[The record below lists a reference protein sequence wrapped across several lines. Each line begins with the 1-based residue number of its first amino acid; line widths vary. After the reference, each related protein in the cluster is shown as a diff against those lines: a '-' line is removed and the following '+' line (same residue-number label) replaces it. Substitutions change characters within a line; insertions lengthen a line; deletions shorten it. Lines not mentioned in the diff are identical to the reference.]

1 MTVQIF
7 NKTLNLQNLQ
17 TLIVSLLLLIVA
29 TIVPVSSAS
38 ATGVYQMP
46 NLTAGDRTFIVDD
59 ADVLSRVTKSKL
71 KNSLENL
78 ANTTG
83 NEVRFVTIR
92 RLDYGETAD
101 SFTEK
106 LFDKW
111 FPTPEAKAN
120 QTLLVLD
127 TLTNNDAIRIGDVV
141 KEIMSD
147 EITQSVVDET
157 IQVPVRDGNK
167 YNEAFL
173 AASDRLTAVL
183 SGEVDP
189 GPPEVKDELSAQ
201 VAATF
206 KSAEETDDQSAT
218 ILVVVL
224 LVVATVVPMVTYFW
238 YQGFSG

>member
-1 MTVQIF
+1 MVQLF
-7 NKTLNLQNLQ
+7 NKTFNLKNLQ
-17 TLIVSLLLLIVA
+17 TLIVSILLLILA
-29 TIVPVSSAS
+29 TLVPVSSAS

-46 NLTAGDRTFIVDD
+46 SLSAGDRTWLVDD
-59 ADVLSRVTKSKL
+59 ADVLSLVTKNQL
-71 KNSLENL
+71 KNTLENL
-78 ANTTG
+78 ANATG

-92 RLDYGETAD
+92 RLDYGETTD

-127 TLTNNDAIRIGDVV
+127 TLTNNDAIRTGEAV
-141 KEIMSD
+141 KALMSD
-147 EITQSVVDET
+147 DIAQSVVNET
-157 IQVPVRDGNK
+157 IQVPLRDGNK

-183 SGEVDP
+183 SGQPDP
-189 GPPEVKDELSAQ
+189 GAPKVKDELSAQ

-206 KSAEETDDQSAT
+206 KSAEETDDTSAT
-218 ILVVVL
+218 IIVVVL
-224 LVVATVVPMVTYFW
+224 LIVATVVPMATYFW

>member
-1 MTVQIF
+1 MIKLLNKMF
-7 NKTLNLQNLQ
+7 NLKNLQ
-17 TLIVSLLLLIVA
+17 TLIVFILLPILVT
-29 TIVPVSSAS
+29 TIPVSSGF

-46 NLTAGDRTFIVDD
+46 NLVAGDRTFVVDD
-59 ADVLSRVTKSKL
+59 ADVLSRVTKNEL
-71 KNSLENL
+71 INTLENL
-78 ANTTG
+78 ANLTG

-120 QTLLVLD
+120 QTLVVLD
-127 TLTNNDAIRIGDVV
+127 TLTNNDAIRMGNTV
-141 KEIMSD
+141 KGLMPNN
-147 EITQSVVDET
+147 ITQSLINET
-157 IQVPVRDGNK
+157 IQVPIRDGNK

-173 AASDRLTAVL
+173 AASDRLSAVL
-183 SGEVDP
+183 SGEADP

-206 KSAEETDDQSAT
+206 KSAEETDDRSAT
-218 ILVVVL
+218 ILVIVL
-224 LVVATVVPMVTYFW
+224 LVIATIVPMATYLW
-238 YQGFSG
+238 YQSFSG

>member
-1 MTVQIF
+1 MIQLF
-7 NKTLNLQNLQ
+7 NKTFNLKNFQ
-17 TLIVSLLLLIVA
+17 TLIVSLLFLILA
-29 TIVPVSSAS
+29 TITPTSSAS

-46 NLTAGDRTFIVDD
+46 SLGAGDSTFIVDD
-59 ADVLSRVTKSKL
+59 ADVLSRVTKNKL
-71 KNSLENL
+71 KNALENL
-78 ANTTG
+78 ANTTD

-92 RLDYGETAD
+92 RLDYGETID

-127 TLTNNDAIRIGDVV
+127 TLTNNDAIQTGAAVQ
-141 KEIMSD
+141 EILSD

-157 IQVPVRDGNK
+157 VQVPIRDGNK

-173 AASDRLTAVL
+173 AASDRLSAVL
-183 SGEVDP
+183 SGENDP
-189 GPPEVKDELSAQ
+189 GPPTVKDELSAQ

-224 LVVATVVPMVTYFW
+224 LVIATVVPMVTYFW

>member
-1 MTVQIF
+1 MIKLLNKMF
-7 NKTLNLQNLQ
+7 NLKNLE
-17 TLIVSLLLLIVA
+17 TLIVFILLPILV
-29 TIVPVSSAS
+29 TTMPVSSGF

-46 NLTAGDRTFIVDD
+46 NLVAGDRTFVVDD
-59 ADVLSRVTKSKL
+59 ADVLSRATKNKL
-71 KNSLENL
+71 INTLENL
-78 ANTTG
+78 ANLTE

-120 QTLLVLD
+120 QTLVVLD
-127 TLTNNDAIRIGDVV
+127 TLTNNDAIRMGNTV
-141 KEIMSD
+141 KGLMPNN
-147 EITQSVVDET
+147 ITQSLVNET
-157 IQVPVRDGNK
+157 IQVPIRDGNK

-173 AASDRLTAVL
+173 AASDRLSAVL
-183 SGEVDP
+183 SGEADP

-206 KSAEETDDQSAT
+206 KSAEETDDRSAT
-218 ILVVVL
+218 ILVIVL
-224 LVVATVVPMVTYFW
+224 LVIATIVPMATYLW
-238 YQGFSG
+238 YQSFSG

>member
-1 MTVQIF
+1 MVQLF
-7 NKTLNLQNLQ
+7 NKTFKFENLQ
-17 TLIVSLLLLIVA
+17 TLIVSLLLIIMT
-29 TIVPVSSAS
+29 TILPLSSAS

-46 NLTAGDRTFIVDD
+46 SLAAGDHTFIVDD
-59 ADVLSRVTKSKL
+59 AEVFSRITKSKL
-71 KNSLENL
+71 NNTLESL

-92 RLDYGETAD
+92 RLDYGETVD

-111 FPTPEAKAN
+111 FPTPQTKAN
-120 QTLLVLD
+120 QTLIVLD

-141 KEIMSD
+141 KELMSD

-157 IQVPVRDGNK
+157 IQVPIRDGNK

-173 AASDRLTAVL
+173 AASDRLSAVL
-183 SGEVDP
+183 SGEPDP
-189 GPPEVKDELSAQ
+189 GPPEVKDELAAQ
-201 VAATF
+201 VVATF

-224 LVVATVVPMVTYFW
+224 LVVATIVPMVTYFW
-238 YQGFSG
+238 YQGFS

>member
-1 MTVQIF
+1 MQIIIMIKLF
-7 NKTLNLQNLQ
+7 NLKNLQ
-17 TLIVSLLLLIVA
+17 TLIVSLLLLILA
-29 TIVPVSSAS
+29 TIIPVSSTF

-46 NLTAGDRTFIVDD
+46 SLVAGDRTFIVDD
-59 ADVLSRVTKSKL
+59 ADILSRVTKSKL
-71 KNSLENL
+71 NKTLENL
-78 ANTTG
+78 VNLTG

-92 RLDYGETAD
+92 RLDYGETID

-111 FPTPEAKAN
+111 FPTPEAKTH

-127 TLTNNDAIRIGDVV
+127 TLTNNDAIRIGDAV
-141 KEIMSD
+141 KELMSN
-147 EITQSVVDET
+147 EITQSLVDET
-157 IQVPVRDGNK
+157 IQVPIKDGNK
-167 YNEAFL
+167 YNQAFL

-183 SGEVDP
+183 SGEPDP

-224 LVVATVVPMVTYFW
+224 LVIATIVPMATYFW
-238 YQGFSG
+238 YQSFSG

>member
-46 NLTAGDRTFIVDD
+46 NLTAGDGTFIVDD

-78 ANTTG
+78 ANTTE

-106 LFDKW
+106 LFEKW

-127 TLTNNDAIRIGDVV
+127 TLTNNDAIRIGDAV

-157 IQVPVRDGNK
+157 IQAPVRDGNK

-183 SGEVDP
+183 SGEADP

>member
-1 MTVQIF
+1 MF
-7 NKTLNLQNLQ
+7 NLKNLE
-17 TLIVSLLLLIVA
+17 TLIVFILLPILV
-29 TIVPVSSAS
+29 TTMPVSSGF

-46 NLTAGDRTFIVDD
+46 NLVAGDRTFVVDD
-59 ADVLSRVTKSKL
+59 ADVLSRATKNKL
-71 KNSLENL
+71 INTLENL
-78 ANTTG
+78 ANLTE

-120 QTLLVLD
+120 QTLVVLD
-127 TLTNNDAIRIGDVV
+127 TLTNNDAIRMGNTV
-141 KEIMSD
+141 KGLMPNN
-147 EITQSVVDET
+147 ITQSLVNET
-157 IQVPVRDGNK
+157 IQVPIRDGNK

-173 AASDRLTAVL
+173 AASDRLSAVL
-183 SGEVDP
+183 SGEADP

-206 KSAEETDDQSAT
+206 KSAEETDDRSAT
-218 ILVVVL
+218 ILVIVL
-224 LVVATVVPMVTYFW
+224 LVIATIVPMATYLW
-238 YQGFSG
+238 YQSFSG

>member
-1 MTVQIF
+1 MIKPLNKMF
-7 NKTLNLQNLQ
+7 NLKNLQ
-17 TLIVSLLLLIVA
+17 TLIVFILLPILL
-29 TIVPVSSAS
+29 TIVPVSSGF

-46 NLTAGDRTFIVDD
+46 NLVTGDRTFVVDD
-59 ADVLSRVTKSKL
+59 ADVLSRVTKNKL
-71 KNSLENL
+71 INTLENL
-78 ANTTG
+78 ANLTG

-120 QTLLVLD
+120 QTLVVLD
-127 TLTNNDAIRIGDVV
+127 TLTNNDAIRMGNTV
-141 KEIMSD
+141 KGLMPNN
-147 EITQSVVDET
+147 ITQSLINET
-157 IQVPVRDGNK
+157 IQVPIRDGNK

-173 AASDRLTAVL
+173 AASDRLSAVL
-183 SGEVDP
+183 SGEADP

-206 KSAEETDDQSAT
+206 KSAEETDDRSAT
-218 ILVVVL
+218 ILVIVL
-224 LVVATVVPMVTYFW
+224 LVIATIVPMATYLW
-238 YQGFSG
+238 YQSFSG

>member
-1 MTVQIF
+1 MVQLF
-7 NKTLNLQNLQ
+7 NKTFNFQNLQ
-17 TLIVSLLLLIVA
+17 TLIVSLLLIIMT
-29 TIVPVSSAS
+29 TILPVSSAS

-46 NLTAGDRTFIVDD
+46 SLAAGDRTFIVDD
-59 ADVLSRVTKSKL
+59 AEVLSRITKSKL
-71 KNSLENL
+71 NNTLESL

-92 RLDYGETAD
+92 RLDYGETVD

-111 FPTPEAKAN
+111 FPTPETKTN
-120 QTLLVLD
+120 QTLIVLD
-127 TLTNNDAIRIGDVV
+127 TLTNNDAIRIGDAV
-141 KEIMSD
+141 KELMSD

-157 IQVPVRDGNK
+157 IQVPIRDGNK

-173 AASDRLTAVL
+173 AASDRLSAVL
-183 SGEVDP
+183 YGEPDP
-189 GPPEVKDELSAQ
+189 GPPEVKDELAAQ
-201 VAATF
+201 VVATF

-224 LVVATVVPMVTYFW
+224 LVVATIVPMVTYFW
-238 YQGFSG
+238 YQGFS

>member
-17 TLIVSLLLLIVA
+17 TLIVSLLLAIVA

-46 NLTAGDRTFIVDD
+46 NLVAGDRTFIVDD

-127 TLTNNDAIRIGDVV
+127 TLTNNDAILIGDAV

-183 SGEVDP
+183 SGEADP

-206 KSAEETDDQSAT
+206 KSAQETDDQSAT

-224 LVVATVVPMVTYFW
+224 LVIATVVPMVTYFW